1 MGTLVQDVR
10 YALRT
15 LAKSPAFALVA
26 VLSLALGIG
35 ANTAI
40 FSVVN
45 ALLLRPL
52 PLAASQ
58 QLVSVQKVTSE
69 GRGQTFSVSYPDYQF
84 YRDHNEVFTGLLC
97 WGEATMSLTAG
108 GDAEQSF
115 GMIVSGNYFDVL
127 GVRPAQGRFFA
138 PDEDATPEAR
148 PVAVLSYGTWQRLF
162 GGDPAAVGKTVALNG
177 HQFTIVGVAP
187 QQFVST
193 VPLYAPDVW
202 VPLMMQ
208 PQVVPGSDMLHAR
221 NAEWLHM
228 EGRLRAGV
236 TAAQA
241 QTQLSMLA
249 LQVQAAH
256 PEDKILPGGE
266 ERHAEFLGVQLAPV
280 GALPAD
286 MRDSLVG
293 FIGLLFAI
301 VGLVLLIACAN
312 LSSLLLARAL
322 ARRREIAVRLALGAG
337 RARIMRQLLTESMLL
352 CLVSGAAGA
361 LCALWLTDLLL
372 LFAPAERLPFAPDF
386 RPDWRVFAFTL
397 LLSSVTGV
405 LFGLAP
411 ALQASKQDLVSALKD
426 DTGGR
431 GFRRSRLRDLFVAGQ
446 IALALLLLV
455 SAGLFT
461 RALTRART
469 VFPGAQP
476 EEVLTVTLDPHVLG
490 YTGERTRV
498 FYRQLTE
505 RVAALPGVERAGLA
519 AGIPVGTGYPMTGF
533 FINEQPTEVGFNPVS
548 PTYFETM
555 RIPVLRGRNFTDAD
569 RAGAPRV
576 AIIDETLARRF
587 FPDRDPVGQYIYA
600 DNAPPPKGHEPV
612 QIVGV
617 VRGGTG
623 ASIGWQPTYFV
634 YTPFEQPLD
643 DAAFS
648 RLILHVR
655 THAAP
660 ADTFAAIRREVRAL
674 EPNLPLLSARSL
686 NEAMSLTLL
695 PQRLVAT
702 VAGLFGLLG
711 LALAAVGIFGLV
723 SYAVTQRTHEFGVR
737 LALGAQARDVFRLVL
752 RQGLRLALAGI
763 AVGLC
768 AAFVVTRFLT
778 SLLYGV
784 SAADPLTYTGVALLL
799 LVVTLLASYLPA
811 RRATKVDPMVA
822 LRYE

>member
-1 MGTLVQDVR
+1 MGTLLQDVR
-10 YALRT
+10 YAVRT
-15 LAKSPAFALVA
+15 LAKSPAFAAVA

-40 FSVVN
+40 FSVAN

-52 PLAASQ
+52 LLGAPQ
-58 QLVSVQKVTSE
+58 QLVGVQKRTSE
-69 GRGQTFSVSYPDYQF
+69 GEGQEFSVSYPDYQF
-84 YRDHNEVFTGLLC
+84 YRDHNQVFTGLLC

-108 GDAEQSF
+108 GEAEQSF
-115 GMIVSGNYFDVL
+115 GMVVSGNYFDVL
-127 GVRPAQGRFFA
+127 GVRPAQGRFFV
-138 PDEDATPEAR
+138 PEEDATPGAR

-162 GGDPAAVGKTVALNG
+162 GGDPAAVGRTVTLNAQ
-177 HQFTIVGVAP
+177 QFTVVGVAP

-202 VPLMMQ
+202 VPMMMQ
-208 PQVVPGSDMLHAR
+208 QQVVPGSDMLHAR

-228 EGRLRAGV
+228 VGRLRPGV
-236 TAAQA
+236 TKAQA
-241 QTQLSMLA
+241 QAQLSTLA
-249 LQVQAAH
+249 LQVRAAH
-256 PEDKILPGGE
+256 PEDARLPDGE
-266 ERHAEFLGVQLAPV
+266 PRHAELLGVELAPV
-280 GALPAD
+280 GSFPAEVRGA
-286 MRDSLVG
+286 MFG
-293 FIGLLFAI
+293 FLSLLFAI

-322 ARRREIAVRLALGAG
+322 ARRREIAVRLALGAS
-337 RARIMRQLLTESMLL
+337 RARIVRQLLTESVLL
-352 CLVSGAAGA
+352 CLTSGALGA

-372 LFAPAERLPFAPDF
+372 LFVPAGRLPLALDF

-411 ALQASKQDLVSALKD
+411 ALQASKQDLASALKD
-426 DTGGR
+426 DAGGR
-431 GFRRSRLRDLFVAGQ
+431 RLSRSRLRDLFVAGQ
-446 IALALLLLV
+446 IALALVLLV
-455 SAGLFT
+455 SAGLFM

-469 VFPGAQP
+469 VFPGERP
-476 EEVLTVTLDPHVLG
+476 EEVLTVTLDPHLLG
-490 YTGERTRV
+490 YTHERTLE

-505 RVAALPGVERAGLA
+505 RVAGLPGVERAAVA
-519 AGIPVGTGYPMTGF
+519 AGIPVGNGYPMTAYV
-533 FINEQPTEVGFNPVS
+533 INEQPTEVGFNTIS

-555 RIPVLRGRNFTDAD
+555 RIPLLRGRNFTDAD
-569 RAGAPRV
+569 RTGAPRV
-576 AIIDETLARRF
+576 AIVDEQLARRF
-587 FPDRDPVGQYIYA
+587 FPDRDPVGQYLYE
-600 DNAPPPKGHEPV
+600 DTPPGQPRVPV
-612 QIVGV
+612 EIVGV

-623 ASIGWQPTYFV
+623 ASLGWQPTYFV
-634 YTPFEQPLD
+634 YTPVAQPHEG
-643 DAAFS
+643 FGIS

-655 THAAP
+655 TRRP
-660 ADTFAAIRREVRAL
+660 AQEVFAGVRREVRAL
-674 EPNLPLLSARSL
+674 EPNLPLLSTAPL
-686 NEAMSLTLL
+686 TEAMSLTLL

-737 LALGAQARDVFRLVL
+737 MALGAQGRDVFKLVL
-752 RQGLRLALAGI
+752 RQGLKLALVGI
-763 AVGLC
+763 AAGLC
-768 AAFVVTRFLT
+768 GALIVTRFLT

-784 SAADPLTYTGVALLL
+784 SAADPLTYAGVALLL
-799 LVVTLLASYLPA
+799 VVVTLFACYVPA